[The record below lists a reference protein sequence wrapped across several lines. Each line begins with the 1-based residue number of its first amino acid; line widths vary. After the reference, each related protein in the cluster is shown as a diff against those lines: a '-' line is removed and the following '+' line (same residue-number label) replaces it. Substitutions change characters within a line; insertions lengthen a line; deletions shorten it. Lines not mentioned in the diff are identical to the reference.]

1 MVCLG
6 YFKRENS
13 FRDVTD
19 MPNAITPELTIRQKI
34 IEALKGNMLTAREIS
49 GAVGVKEKEV
59 IEHLPHIER
68 SVSGNKS
75 GRFVIESPECLECG
89 FSFRKRQRLK
99 TPSRCPI
106 CRSEGIKEMRF
117 GIVGL

>member
-1 MVCLG
+1 MASQT
-6 YFKRENS
+6 R
-13 FRDVTD
+13 VTV
-19 MPNAITPELTIRQKI
+19 PVELTTRQKI

-49 GAVGVKEKEV
+49 GLVGIREKEV

-75 GRFVIESPECLECG
+75 GKFVVESPECRKCG

-106 CRSEGIKEMRF
+106 CKSEEIKEMRF
-117 GIVGL
+117 GIVEPHT